1 MISHMVKMSTIK
13 NTMLRWKLE
22 YIGGLELDLTLDFTL
37 SNEKHMTQFRWVQCK
52 VDSQKKKK
60 KRFPQHS
67 SLFCVLVIDSFR
79 FKNSVDSGIYLGVR
93 KAGLAVLQ

>member
-1 MISHMVKMSTIK
+1 MVKMSTIK

-60 KRFPQHS
+60 VS
-67 SLFCVLVIDSFR
+67 SAQQFVLCVGNR
-79 FKNSVDSGIYLGVR
+79 
-93 KAGLAVLQ
+93 

>member
-1 MISHMVKMSTIK
+1 MVKMSTIK

-60 KRFPQHS
+60 KVS
-67 SLFCVLVIDSFR
+67 SAQQFVLCVGNR
-79 FKNSVDSGIYLGVR
+79 
-93 KAGLAVLQ
+93 

>member
-1 MISHMVKMSTIK
+1 MVKMSTIK

-52 VDSQKKKK
+52 VDSPKKYWKI
-60 KRFPQHS
+60 
-67 SLFCVLVIDSFR
+67 LVT
-79 FKNSVDSGIYLGVR
+79 
-93 KAGLAVLQ
+93 

>member
-1 MISHMVKMSTIK
+1 MVKMSTIK

-60 KRFPQHS
+60 KKVS
-67 SLFCVLVIDSFR
+67 SAQQFVLCVGNR
-79 FKNSVDSGIYLGVR
+79 
-93 KAGLAVLQ
+93 

>member
-1 MISHMVKMSTIK
+1 MVKMSTIK

-22 YIGGLELDLTLDFTL
+22 YIDGLELDLTLDFTL

-60 KRFPQHS
+60 EFPQHS

-93 KAGLAVLQ
+93 KAGIAVLQ

>member
-1 MISHMVKMSTIK
+1 MVKMSTIK

-60 KRFPQHS
+60 KKK
-67 SLFCVLVIDSFR
+67 SFL
-79 FKNSVDSGIYLGVR
+79 ST
-93 KAGLAVLQ
+93 AVCFVCW